1 MNTTEFR
8 MEKNRVLKVTLSKK
22 IKLCLRDEQG
32 DKGDSRGGNYK
43 KRLRDREREREKLSR
58 KGQTEVI
65 QAFLPPE

>member
-43 KRLRDREREREKLSR
+43 KRLRDRERERER
-58 KGQTEVI
+58 N
-65 QAFLPPE
+65 

>member
-1 MNTTEFR
+1 

-22 IKLCLRDEQG
+22 IKLCLRDEQK

-43 KRLRDREREREKLSR
+43 KRLRDRERAREREKLSR

>member
-8 MEKNRVLKVTLSKK
+8 MVLKVTLSKK

-43 KRLRDREREREKLSR
+43 KRLRDRGRETKQKR
-58 KGQTEVI
+58 TD
-65 QAFLPPE
+65 